1 MTLKE
6 AHTSWSQQEDI
17 KAFATKTRWIFDR
30 LFKTLY
36 DEPCEKLTK
45 DILRE
50 AISKA
55 MLGFSDKVKGA
66 SVVVHV
72 LKFAGVKPGFEYSD
86 LTKDKTVTISQH
98 TEHSEQK
105 RNISE
110 RKFLRPD
117 GSKRPKAER
126 LKMERKEPI
135 LEQKFPETTQELLR
149 PDGSKRPKA
158 ERPKTDQKFPKINND
173 MKQDVDRLGRSRNR
187 APRPVAQID
196 MSTLEVIKIWPKK
209 GAAEKELGIW
219 NIDRAILKGRPAG
232 GFYWCDEQDIDT
244 FNPADD
250 MRGRG
255 AKANATAR
263 PLPARKKE
271 EPIKKETAKVKK
283 TKADASKTVA
293 EKGPDATPAEQELPL
308 LMDRGHITSTQGKTS
323 PTLEQKIT
331 LDGFTDKEL
340 ALELQ
345 RRGWTGE
352 IKVKEG
358 IVTITINL

>member
-45 DILRE
+45 DILME

-55 MLGFSDKVKGA
+55 VLGFSDKVKGA

-86 LTKDKTVTISQH
+86 LTRDKAVTISQH
-98 TEHSEQK
+98 TGHSEQK
-105 RNISE
+105 RNFSE
-110 RKFLRPD
+110 RKF
-117 GSKRPKAER
+117 
-126 LKMERKEPI
+126 
-135 LEQKFPETTQELLR
+135 LR

-232 GFYWCDEQDIDT
+232 GFYWCDEQDIDS

-271 EPIKKETAKVKK
+271 KPIKKETAKVKK
-283 TKADASKTVA
+283 TKADASKTEA
-293 EKGPDATPAEQELPL
+293 EKEPEATPAEQELPL

-331 LDGFTDKEL
+331 LDAFTDKEL

>member
-6 AHTSWSQQEDI
+6 AHTSWSQQENI

-50 AISKA
+50 AIGKA

-86 LTKDKTVTISQH
+86 LTRDKNVTISQH
-98 TEHSEQK
+98 TGHSEQK
-105 RNISE
+105 RNFSE
-110 RKFLRPD
+110 RKL
-117 GSKRPKAER
+117 

-135 LEQKFPETTQELLR
+135 LEQKFPETTQEL
-149 PDGSKRPKA
+149 
-158 ERPKTDQKFPKINND
+158 PKTDQKFPKINND

-255 AKANATAR
+255 AKANATTR

-271 EPIKKETAKVKK
+271 KPKEKAEKVKNP
-283 TKADASKTVA
+283 KADASKTVA

>member
-6 AHTSWSQQEDI
+6 AHTSWSQQENI

-55 MLGFSDKVKGA
+55 VLVFSDKVKGA

-98 TEHSEQK
+98 TGHSEQK
-105 RNISE
+105 RNFSE

-126 LKMERKEPI
+126 LKIERKEPI
-135 LEQKFPETTQELLR
+135 LEQKFPETKQEL
-149 PDGSKRPKA
+149 
-158 ERPKTDQKFPKINND
+158 PKTDQKFPKINND

-255 AKANATAR
+255 AKANATTR

-271 EPIKKETAKVKK
+271 EPIKKETAKAKK

-293 EKGPDATPAEQELPL
+293 EKGPNATPAEQELPL

-358 IVTITINL
+358 IVTITFNL

>member
-55 MLGFSDKVKGA
+55 VLGFSDKVKGA

-86 LTKDKTVTISQH
+86 LTRDKDVTISQH
-98 TEHSEQK
+98 TGHSEQK
-105 RNISE
+105 KNFSE
-110 RKFLRPD
+110 RKL
-117 GSKRPKAER
+117 

-135 LEQKFPETTQELLR
+135 LEQKFPETTQEL
-149 PDGSKRPKA
+149 
-158 ERPKTDQKFPKINND
+158 PKTDQKFPKINND

-255 AKANATAR
+255 AKANATTR

-271 EPIKKETAKVKK
+271 KPKEKAEKVKNP
-283 TKADASKTVA
+283 KADASKTEA
-293 EKGPDATPAEQELPL
+293 EKGPETTPAEQELPL

>member
-17 KAFATKTRWIFDR
+17 KVFATKTRWIFDR

-45 DILRE
+45 DILME

-55 MLGFSDKVKGA
+55 VLGFSDKVKGA

-72 LKFAGVKPGFEYSD
+72 LKFSGVKPEFEYSD

-98 TEHSEQK
+98 TGHSEQK

-126 LKMERKEPI
+126 LKIERKEPA
-135 LEQKFPETTQELLR
+135 LEQKFPEPTQELLR

-255 AKANATAR
+255 AKANATER

-271 EPIKKETAKVKK
+271 KPK
-283 TKADASKTVA
+283 TDVSKTEA
-293 EKGPDATPAEQELPL
+293 EKRPEAKPTEQELPL
-308 LMDRGHITSTQGKTS
+308 LMDRGHITSTHGKTS
-323 PTLEQKIT
+323 PAMEQKIT

>member
-6 AHTSWSQQEDI
+6 AHTSWSQQENI

-72 LKFAGVKPGFEYSD
+72 LKFADVKPGFEYSD
-86 LTKDKTVTISQH
+86 LTRDKDVTISQH
-98 TEHSEQK
+98 TGHSEQK
-105 RNISE
+105 RNFSE
-110 RKFLRPD
+110 RKL
-117 GSKRPKAER
+117 

-135 LEQKFPETTQELLR
+135 LEQKFPETTQEL
-149 PDGSKRPKA
+149 
-158 ERPKTDQKFPKINND
+158 PKTDQKFPKINND

-232 GFYWCDEQDIDT
+232 GFYWCDEQDIDS

-271 EPIKKETAKVKK
+271 KPKEKAEKVKNP
-283 TKADASKTVA
+283 KADASKTEA
-293 EKGPDATPAEQELPL
+293 EKGPEATPAEQELPL

>member
-6 AHTSWSQQEDI
+6 AHTSWSQQENI

-55 MLGFSDKVKGA
+55 VLGFSDKVKGA

-72 LKFAGVKPGFEYSD
+72 LKFAGIKPGFEYSD

-105 RNISE
+105 RNFSE
-110 RKFLRPD
+110 RKL
-117 GSKRPKAER
+117 
-126 LKMERKEPI
+126 LKTERKEPI
-135 LEQKFPETTQELLR
+135 LKQKFPETTQEL
-149 PDGSKRPKA
+149 
-158 ERPKTDQKFPKINND
+158 PKTDQKFPKINND

-271 EPIKKETAKVKK
+271 KPKEKAEKVKNP
-283 TKADASKTVA
+283 KADASKTEA
-293 EKGPDATPAEQELPL
+293 EKGPEATPAEQELPL

-331 LDGFTDKEL
+331 LDCFTDKEL

>member
-6 AHTSWSQQEDI
+6 AHTSWSQQKNI

-50 AISKA
+50 AIGKA

-86 LTKDKTVTISQH
+86 LTRDKDVTISQH
-98 TEHSEQK
+98 TGHSEQK
-105 RNISE
+105 RNFSE
-110 RKFLRPD
+110 RKL
-117 GSKRPKAER
+117 

-135 LEQKFPETTQELLR
+135 LEQKFPETTQEL
-149 PDGSKRPKA
+149 
-158 ERPKTDQKFPKINND
+158 PKTDQKFPKINND

-255 AKANATAR
+255 AKANATTR

-271 EPIKKETAKVKK
+271 KPKEKAEKVKNP
-283 TKADASKTVA
+283 KADASKTEA
-293 EKGPDATPAEQELPL
+293 EKGPETTPAEQELPL

>member
-36 DEPCEKLTK
+36 DEPCENLTK

-72 LKFAGVKPGFEYSD
+72 LKFSGVKPGFEYSD

-98 TEHSEQK
+98 TGHSEQK

-117 GSKRPKAER
+117 GCKRPKAER
-126 LKMERKEPI
+126 LKMERKELI
-135 LEQKFPETTQELLR
+135 LEQKIPETTQEL
-149 PDGSKRPKA
+149 
-158 ERPKTDQKFPKINND
+158 PKTDQKFPKINND

-196 MSTLEVIKIWPKK
+196 MGTLEVIKIWPKK

-271 EPIKKETAKVKK
+271 KPKEKAEKVKK
-283 TKADASKTVA
+283 PKADASQTEA
-293 EKGPDATPAEQELPL
+293 ERGPETTPAEQELPL

-323 PTLEQKIT
+323 PALEQKIT
-331 LDGFTDKEL
+331 LDAFTDKEL

>member
-6 AHTSWSQQEDI
+6 AHTSWSQQGNI

-50 AISKA
+50 AIGKA

-86 LTKDKTVTISQH
+86 LTRDKDVTISQH
-98 TEHSEQK
+98 TGHSEQK
-105 RNISE
+105 RNFSE
-110 RKFLRPD
+110 RKL
-117 GSKRPKAER
+117 

-135 LEQKFPETTQELLR
+135 LEQKFPETTQEL
-149 PDGSKRPKA
+149 
-158 ERPKTDQKFPKINND
+158 PKTDQKFPKINND

-232 GFYWCDEQDIDT
+232 GFYWCDEQDIDS

-271 EPIKKETAKVKK
+271 KPKEKAEKVKNPQ
-283 TKADASKTVA
+283 ADASKTEA
-293 EKGPDATPAEQELPL
+293 EKGPETTPAEQELPL

>member
-17 KAFATKTRWIFDR
+17 RAFASKTRWIFDR

-45 DILRE
+45 DILKE
-50 AISKA
+50 AINKA
-55 MLGFSDKVKGA
+55 VLGFSDKVKGA

-86 LTKDKTVTISQH
+86 LTRDKAVTISQH
-98 TEHSEQK
+98 TGHSEQK
-105 RNISE
+105 RNFSE
-110 RKFLRPD
+110 RKL
-117 GSKRPKAER
+117 
-126 LKMERKEPI
+126 LKLERKEPI
-135 LEQKFPETTQELLR
+135 LEQKFPETTQEL
-149 PDGSKRPKA
+149 
-158 ERPKTDQKFPKINND
+158 PKTDQKFPKINND

-196 MSTLEVIKIWPKK
+196 MSTLDVIKIWPKK

-271 EPIKKETAKVKK
+271 KPIKKETAKVKK
-283 TKADASKTVA
+283 TKADASKTEA
-293 EKGPDATPAEQELPL
+293 ENGPEATPAEQELPL

>member
-6 AHTSWSQQEDI
+6 AHTSWSQQENI

-50 AISKA
+50 AIGKA
-55 MLGFSDKVKGA
+55 VLGFSDKVKGA

-86 LTKDKTVTISQH
+86 LTRDKDVTISQH

-105 RNISE
+105 RNFSE
-110 RKFLRPD
+110 RKL
-117 GSKRPKAER
+117 

-135 LEQKFPETTQELLR
+135 LEQKFPETTQEL
-149 PDGSKRPKA
+149 
-158 ERPKTDQKFPKINND
+158 PKTDQKFPKINND

-271 EPIKKETAKVKK
+271 KPKEKAEKIKNP
-283 TKADASKTVA
+283 KADAPKAEA
-293 EKGPDATPAEQELPL
+293 EKEPEATPAEQELPL

>member
-6 AHTSWSQQEDI
+6 AHTSWSQQENI

-55 MLGFSDKVKGA
+55 VLGFSDKVKGA

-105 RNISE
+105 RNFSE
-110 RKFLRPD
+110 RKL
-117 GSKRPKAER
+117 

-135 LEQKFPETTQELLR
+135 LEQKFPETTQEL
-149 PDGSKRPKA
+149 
-158 ERPKTDQKFPKINND
+158 PKTDQKFPKINND

-271 EPIKKETAKVKK
+271 KPKEKAEKVKNP
-283 TKADASKTVA
+283 KADASKTEA
-293 EKGPDATPAEQELPL
+293 EKGPEATPAEQEIPL

>member
-55 MLGFSDKVKGA
+55 VLVFSDKVKGA

-86 LTKDKTVTISQH
+86 LTRDKDVTISQH
-98 TEHSEQK
+98 TGHSEQK
-105 RNISE
+105 RNFSE
-110 RKFLRPD
+110 RKL
-117 GSKRPKAER
+117 

-135 LEQKFPETTQELLR
+135 LEQKFPETTQEL
-149 PDGSKRPKA
+149 
-158 ERPKTDQKFPKINND
+158 PKTDQKFPKINND

-232 GFYWCDEQDIDT
+232 GFYWCDEQDIDS

-271 EPIKKETAKVKK
+271 KPKEKAEKVKNP
-283 TKADASKTVA
+283 KADASKTEA
-293 EKGPDATPAEQELPL
+293 EKGPEATPAEQEIPL

>member
-6 AHTSWSQQEDI
+6 AHTSWSQQENI

-86 LTKDKTVTISQH
+86 LTRDKDVTISQH
-98 TEHSEQK
+98 TGHSEQK
-105 RNISE
+105 RNFSE
-110 RKFLRPD
+110 RKL
-117 GSKRPKAER
+117 

-135 LEQKFPETTQELLR
+135 LEQKFPETTQEL
-149 PDGSKRPKA
+149 
-158 ERPKTDQKFPKINND
+158 PKTDQKFPKINND
-173 MKQDVDRLGRSRNR
+173 MKQHVDRLGRSRNR

-232 GFYWCDEQDIDT
+232 GFYWCDEQDIDS

-271 EPIKKETAKVKK
+271 KPKEKAEKVKNP
-283 TKADASKTVA
+283 KADASKTEA
-293 EKGPDATPAEQELPL
+293 EKGSEATPAEQELPL

>member
-6 AHTSWSQQEDI
+6 AHTSWSQQENI

-55 MLGFSDKVKGA
+55 VLGFSDKVKGA

-86 LTKDKTVTISQH
+86 LTRDKDVTISQH
-98 TEHSEQK
+98 TGHSEQK
-105 RNISE
+105 RNFSE
-110 RKFLRPD
+110 RKL
-117 GSKRPKAER
+117 

-135 LEQKFPETTQELLR
+135 LEQKFPETTQEL
-149 PDGSKRPKA
+149 
-158 ERPKTDQKFPKINND
+158 PKTDQKFPKINND

-232 GFYWCDEQDIDT
+232 GFYWCDEQDIDS

-255 AKANATAR
+255 AKANATTR

-271 EPIKKETAKVKK
+271 KPKEKAEKVKNP
-283 TKADASKTVA
+283 KADASKTEA
-293 EKGPDATPAEQELPL
+293 EKGPETTPAEQELPL

>member
-6 AHTSWSQQEDI
+6 AHTSWSQQENI

-72 LKFAGVKPGFEYSD
+72 LKFAGVKTGFEYSD
-86 LTKDKTVTISQH
+86 LTRDKDVTISQH
-98 TEHSEQK
+98 TDHSEQK
-105 RNISE
+105 RNFSE
-110 RKFLRPD
+110 RKL
-117 GSKRPKAER
+117 

-135 LEQKFPETTQELLR
+135 SEQKFPETTQEL
-149 PDGSKRPKA
+149 PK
-158 ERPKTDQKFPKINND
+158 PDQKFPKINND

-271 EPIKKETAKVKK
+271 KPKEKAEKVKNP
-283 TKADASKTVA
+283 KADASKTEA
-293 EKGPDATPAEQELPL
+293 EKGPEATPAEQELPL
-308 LMDRGHITSTQGKTS
+308 LMDRGHITSTLGKTS

>member
-6 AHTSWSQQEDI
+6 AHTSWSQQENI

-45 DILRE
+45 NILRE
-50 AISKA
+50 AIGKA
-55 MLGFSDKVKGA
+55 VLGFSDKVKGA

-86 LTKDKTVTISQH
+86 LTRDKDVTISQH

-105 RNISE
+105 RNFSE
-110 RKFLRPD
+110 RKL
-117 GSKRPKAER
+117 

-135 LEQKFPETTQELLR
+135 LEQKFPETTQEL
-149 PDGSKRPKA
+149 
-158 ERPKTDQKFPKINND
+158 PKTDQKFPKINND

-271 EPIKKETAKVKK
+271 KPKEKAEKIKNP
-283 TKADASKTVA
+283 KADAPKAEA
-293 EKGPDATPAEQELPL
+293 EKEPEATPAEQELPL

-352 IKVKEG
+352 IKVKED

>member
-17 KAFATKTRWIFDR
+17 KAFASKTRWIFDR

-55 MLGFSDKVKGA
+55 VLGFSDKVKGA

-72 LKFAGVKPGFEYSD
+72 LKFAGVKPCFEYSD
-86 LTKDKTVTISQH
+86 LTRDKAVTISQH
-98 TEHSEQK
+98 TGHSEQK
-105 RNISE
+105 RNFSE
-110 RKFLRPD
+110 RKL
-117 GSKRPKAER
+117 
-126 LKMERKEPI
+126 LKMEREESI
-135 LEQKFPETTQELLR
+135 LKQKFPETTQEL
-149 PDGSKRPKA
+149 
-158 ERPKTDQKFPKINND
+158 PKTDQKFPKINND

-271 EPIKKETAKVKK
+271 KPIKKETAKVKK
-283 TKADASKTVA
+283 TKADASKTEA
-293 EKGPDATPAEQELPL
+293 ENGPEATPAEQELPL

-331 LDGFTDKEL
+331 LDGFTDKDL

>member
-6 AHTSWSQQEDI
+6 AHTSWSQQENI

-98 TEHSEQK
+98 TGHSEQK

-110 RKFLRPD
+110 RKL
-117 GSKRPKAER
+117 
-126 LKMERKEPI
+126 LKIERKEPI
-135 LEQKFPETTQELLR
+135 LEQKFPETTQEL
-149 PDGSKRPKA
+149 
-158 ERPKTDQKFPKINND
+158 PKTDQKFPKINND

>member
-6 AHTSWSQQEDI
+6 AHTSWSQQENI

-86 LTKDKTVTISQH
+86 LTRDKDVTISQH
-98 TEHSEQK
+98 TGHSEQK
-105 RNISE
+105 RNFSE
-110 RKFLRPD
+110 RKL
-117 GSKRPKAER
+117 
-126 LKMERKEPI
+126 LKIERKEPI
-135 LEQKFPETTQELLR
+135 LEQKFPETTQEL
-149 PDGSKRPKA
+149 
-158 ERPKTDQKFPKINND
+158 PKTDQKFPKINND

-271 EPIKKETAKVKK
+271 KPKEKAEKVKNP
-283 TKADASKTVA
+283 KADASKTEA
-293 EKGPDATPAEQELPL
+293 EKGPETTPAEQELPL

>member
-6 AHTSWSQQEDI
+6 AHTSWSQQENI

-55 MLGFSDKVKGA
+55 VLGFSDKVKGA

-86 LTKDKTVTISQH
+86 LTRDKAVTISQH
-98 TEHSEQK
+98 TGHSEQK
-105 RNISE
+105 RNFSE
-110 RKFLRPD
+110 RKL
-117 GSKRPKAER
+117 

-135 LEQKFPETTQELLR
+135 LEQKFPETTQEL
-149 PDGSKRPKA
+149 
-158 ERPKTDQKFPKINND
+158 PKTDQKFPKINND

-255 AKANATAR
+255 AKANATTR

-271 EPIKKETAKVKK
+271 KPKEKAEKVKNP
-283 TKADASKTVA
+283 KADASKTEA
-293 EKGPDATPAEQELPL
+293 EKGPEATPAEQELPL

>member
-6 AHTSWSQQEDI
+6 AHTSWSQQENI

-86 LTKDKTVTISQH
+86 LTRDKNVTISQH
-98 TEHSEQK
+98 TGHSEQK

-110 RKFLRPD
+110 RKL
-117 GSKRPKAER
+117 
-126 LKMERKEPI
+126 LKIERKEPI
-135 LEQKFPETTQELLR
+135 LEQKFPETTQEL
-149 PDGSKRPKA
+149 
-158 ERPKTDQKFPKINND
+158 PKTDQKFPKINND

-255 AKANATAR
+255 AKANATTR

-271 EPIKKETAKVKK
+271 KPKEKAEKVKNP
-283 TKADASKTVA
+283 KADASKTVA

>member
-6 AHTSWSQQEDI
+6 AHTSWSQQENI

-50 AISKA
+50 AIGKA

-86 LTKDKTVTISQH
+86 LTRDKDVTISQH
-98 TEHSEQK
+98 TGHSEQK
-105 RNISE
+105 RNFSE
-110 RKFLRPD
+110 RKL
-117 GSKRPKAER
+117 
-126 LKMERKEPI
+126 LKMERNEPI
-135 LEQKFPETTQELLR
+135 LEQKFPETTQEL
-149 PDGSKRPKA
+149 
-158 ERPKTDQKFPKINND
+158 PKTDQKFPKINND

-232 GFYWCDEQDIDT
+232 GFYWCDEQDIDS

-271 EPIKKETAKVKK
+271 KPKEKAEKVKNP
-283 TKADASKTVA
+283 KADASKTEA
-293 EKGPDATPAEQELPL
+293 EKGPEATPAEQELPL

>member
-6 AHTSWSQQEDI
+6 AHTSWSQQENI

-55 MLGFSDKVKGA
+55 VLVFSDKVKGA

-86 LTKDKTVTISQH
+86 LTRDKDVTISQH
-98 TEHSEQK
+98 TGHSEQK
-105 RNISE
+105 RNFSE
-110 RKFLRPD
+110 RKL
-117 GSKRPKAER
+117 

-135 LEQKFPETTQELLR
+135 LEQKFPETTQEL
-149 PDGSKRPKA
+149 
-158 ERPKTDQKFPKINND
+158 PKTDQKFPKINND

-271 EPIKKETAKVKK
+271 KPKEKAEKVKNP
-283 TKADASKTVA
+283 KADASKTEA
-293 EKGPDATPAEQELPL
+293 EKEPEATPAEQELPL

>member
-17 KAFATKTRWIFDR
+17 KVFATKTRWIFDR

-55 MLGFSDKVKGA
+55 VLGFSDKVKGA

-72 LKFAGVKPGFEYSD
+72 LKFSGVKPEFEYSD

-98 TEHSEQK
+98 TGHSEQK

-110 RKFLRPD
+110 RKF
-117 GSKRPKAER
+117 
-126 LKMERKEPI
+126 
-135 LEQKFPETTQELLR
+135 LR

-271 EPIKKETAKVKK
+271 KPK
-283 TKADASKTVA
+283 TDVSKTEA
-293 EKGPDATPAEQELPL
+293 EKRPEAKPTEQELPL
-308 LMDRGHITSTQGKTS
+308 LMDRGHITSTHGKTS
-323 PTLEQKIT
+323 PALEQKIT
-331 LDGFTDKEL
+331 LDAFTDKEL

>member
-86 LTKDKTVTISQH
+86 LTRDKAVTISQH
-98 TEHSEQK
+98 TGHSEQK

-126 LKMERKEPI
+126 LKIEREEPI
-135 LEQKFPETTQELLR
+135 LEQKFPETTQEL
-149 PDGSKRPKA
+149 
-158 ERPKTDQKFPKINND
+158 PKTDQKFPKINND

-232 GFYWCDEQDIDT
+232 GFYWCDEQDIDS

-271 EPIKKETAKVKK
+271 KPKKKAEKVKK
-283 TKADASKTVA
+283 PKAD
-293 EKGPDATPAEQELPL
+293 
-308 LMDRGHITSTQGKTS
+308 
-323 PTLEQKIT
+323 IT

>member
-17 KAFATKTRWIFDR
+17 KAFSTKTRWIFDR

-98 TEHSEQK
+98 TGHSEQK

-126 LKMERKEPI
+126 LKIERKEPI
-135 LEQKFPETTQELLR
+135 LEQKFPETTQEL
-149 PDGSKRPKA
+149 
-158 ERPKTDQKFPKINND
+158 PKTDQKFPKINND

-271 EPIKKETAKVKK
+271 KPIKKETAKVKK
-283 TKADASKTVA
+283 TKADASQTEA
-293 EKGPDATPAEQELPL
+293 EKGPESTPAEQELPL

>member
-17 KAFATKTRWIFDR
+17 KVFATKTRWIFDR

-72 LKFAGVKPGFEYSD
+72 LKFAGIKPGFEYSD

-126 LKMERKEPI
+126 LKIERKEPV
-135 LEQKFPETTQELLR
+135 LEQKFPETTQEL
-149 PDGSKRPKA
+149 
-158 ERPKTDQKFPKINND
+158 PKTDQKFPKINND

-271 EPIKKETAKVKK
+271 KPKEKAEKVKNP
-283 TKADASKTVA
+283 KADASKTEA
-293 EKGPDATPAEQELPL
+293 EKGPEATPAEQELPL

-323 PTLEQKIT
+323 PALEQKIT
-331 LDGFTDKEL
+331 LDAFTDKEL

-352 IKVKEG
+352 IKVKED

>member
-72 LKFAGVKPGFEYSD
+72 LKFSGVKPGFEYSD
-86 LTKDKTVTISQH
+86 LTRDKAVTISQH
-98 TEHSEQK
+98 T
-105 RNISE
+105 
-110 RKFLRPD
+110 
-117 GSKRPKAER
+117 G
-126 LKMERKEPI
+126 
-135 LEQKFPETTQELLR
+135 

-271 EPIKKETAKVKK
+271 E
-283 TKADASKTVA
+283 
-293 EKGPDATPAEQELPL
+293 
-308 LMDRGHITSTQGKTS
+308 
-323 PTLEQKIT
+323 QKIT

-345 RRGWTGE
+345 HRGWTGE